1 MGKPGRDGL
10 QGLKG
15 DDGIPGRPGLPGL
28 PGPKGQPGFAG
39 RPGLTGN
46 RGLPGELSFTL
57 LNHSGLFYYFS
68 CLMSFVSICFIF
80 MVAHFIVQSPPL
92 ALDTY

>member
-10 QGLKG
+10 QGTKG
-15 DDGIPGRPGLPGL
+15 DDGILGRPGLPGL

-46 RGLPGELSFTL
+46 IGLPGELCAFTICNCSL
-57 LNHSGLFYYFS
+57 LFYYFS
-68 CLMSFVSICFIF
+68 CVMLFVNTYFIF
-80 MVAHFIVQSPPL
+80 MVATSIAQSSP
-92 ALDTY
+92 